1 MEKKNLIWKQMLNAI
16 FFILDFQFSL
26 YCSQEENKL
35 NMVDFRNYFYDFSEL
50 SLFHL
55 MVELINIYNTI

>member
-16 FFILDFQFSL
+16 FFILDFQFNL